1 MNEFNRIVVIL
12 ICRLFITAAVVVVV
26 LAWTSST
33 SSIDALQDGVEWLS
47 ENNQDTEKWVLT
59 AIAAVLGVLALIV
72 LILQPNRPSDD
83 EVRVSDLQGGDAVLS
98 TAATGERVEQA
109 VMQVANVSDVRA
121 SVKSWRG
128 DVLLGMDLQV
138 DSEADLVAVTDE
150 ACETAKSVLT
160 DRLHVRLAA
169 PPAVRVKYVWAR
181 PRAAQRA
188 RVVPRAAAI
197 PDMEAVLTSRGTA
210 ESRAGEPPGRPDR
223 PSDDAPS
230 AGAAEDG
237 PPHTTSE
244 KAQADAVRSEAG
256 RTEDGQSKPQS
267 G

>member
-59 AIAAVLGVLALIV
+59 GIAAVLGVLALLV
-72 LILQPNRPSDD
+72 LILQPNRPSD

-98 TAATGERVEQA
+98 TAVTGERVEQA
-109 VMQVANVSDVRA
+109 VMQVANVSDVRV

-128 DVLLGMDLQV
+128 EVLLGMDLQV

-169 PPAVRVKYVWAR
+169 PPAVRVKYGWAR
-181 PRAAQRA
+181 RRAAQRA
-188 RVVPRAAAI
+188 RVAPRAAAI
-197 PDMEAVLTSRGTA
+197 PDMEVVATSRGTA
-210 ESRAGEPPGRPDR
+210 ELSAGEPPGQPDR
-223 PSDDAPS
+223 PSDDARS
-230 AGAAEDG
+230 VGAAGGG
-237 PPHTTSE
+237 PPHITSE
-244 KAQADAVRSEAG
+244 KPQADAVRSEAG
-256 RTEDGQSKPQS
+256 PSEDRQSKPQS
-267 G
+267 E

>member
-72 LILQPNRPSDD
+72 LILQPNRPSE
-83 EVRVSDLQGGDAVLS
+83 EVRVSDLQDGDAVLS
-98 TAATGERVEQA
+98 AAATGERVEQA
-109 VMQVANVSDVRA
+109 VMQVANVSDVRV

-128 DVLLGMDLQV
+128 EVLLGMDLQV

-169 PPAVRVKYVWAR
+169 PPAVRVKYGWAR
-181 PRAAQRA
+181 RRAAQRA
-188 RVVPRAAAI
+188 RVAPRAAAI
-197 PDMEAVLTSRGTA
+197 PGMEAVPTSRGTA
-210 ESRAGEPPGRPDR
+210 ELRAGEPPGPPDR

-244 KAQADAVRSEAG
+244 TPQADAIRSEARG
-256 RTEDGQSKPQS
+256 PEDGQSKPQS